1 MSSELREFAAPK
13 IEPCLSAAA
22 KKPPS
27 GPGWPHEIKH
37 DGFRMMVR
45 RDAAGLR
52 IITRNGRDWTS
63 RFPLMASA
71 ANAIKAKDF
80 LIDGEAVSRDDSGL
94 AVFERIRHR
103 RHDASVFLY
112 QPVVGAKLNRPA
124 ARFTAG
130 RFSLARRHHP
140 GLWT

>member
-13 IEPCLSAAA
+13 IEPCLSAAEEA
-22 KKPPS
+22 PS

-37 DGFRMMVR
+37 DGFRMMIR
-45 RDAAGLR
+45 RDAAGVR

-80 LIDGEAVSRDDSGL
+80 LIDGEAVSRDDSGWPYSS
-94 AVFERIRHR
+94 
-103 RHDASVFLY
+103 AS
-112 QPVVGAKLNRPA
+112 GTTGTMPA
-124 ARFTAG
+124 CFCINLLSAR
-130 RFSLARRHHP
+130 S
-140 GLWT
+140 